1 MPRAKRSP
9 KGYLTPQEVADLLM
23 VSPITV
29 RQWAQK
35 GWLEAQTTPGGHRRF
50 MWRHVELFARDRGL
64 TLHHGDESEFKVL
77 IVDDDQQFADFLSEA
92 ISTLDDSIVVAI
104 ANSGFEAGQRVRAF
118 LPHII
123 LLDLMVPG
131 VDGFTVCRQIKSD
144 PVTKSIDI
152 VAVTDFHTPENE
164 EHIINAGA
172 RTCLAKPINLS
183 LLAREL
189 GIDVGHAAYG

>member
-1 MPRAKRSP
+1 
-9 KGYLTPQEVADLLM
+9 
-23 VSPITV
+23 
-29 RQWAQK
+29 
-35 GWLEAQTTPGGHRRF
+35 
-50 MWRHVELFARDRGL
+50 MWRHLELFACDRGL

-77 IVDDDQQFADFLSEA
+77 IVDDDQQFADYMSEA

-123 LLDLMVPG
+123 LLDLMMPG

-152 VAVTDFHTPENE
+152 VVVTGLHTPENE
-164 EHIINAGA
+164 ERIINAGA
-172 RTCLAKPINLS
+172 RMCLAKPIELS
-183 LLAREL
+183 VLAREL
-189 GIDVGHAAYG
+189 GIDVAHAVNG